1 MPTIARLAV
10 LEKDLPAGQEYCLV
24 IRTGFVNLLKV
35 VLVLMAQK
43 VVLQIQLQKMIPS
56 FAMPDL
62 FLWDLFELLSRH
74 RTESSLVVRGQSVA
88 VRLQEDLS
96 AVLYDALILIDV
108 PSSMVPNN
116 VEIRQ
121 RARHYRSGE
130 YCSRS
135 LLPNELFPLEISRF
149 ATSQALRWGNCG
161 FRMMPN
167 GRKLPCLTQ
176 DVCQWHIGLKQFF
189 DGCE

>member
-1 MPTIARLAV
+1 MPKIARLAV
-10 LEKDLPAGQEYCLV
+10 LEKYLPAGQEYCLV
-24 IRTGFVNLLKV
+24 LRTGFVNLLKV

-108 PSSMVPNN
+108 PSSMAPHNMWKSDNSSDTIEVGNTVPDRFCQMNYFLW
-116 VEIRQ
+116 ECH
-121 RARHYRSGE
+121 AS
-130 YCSRS
+130 
-135 LLPNELFPLEISRF
+135 PEL
-149 ATSQALRWGNCG
+149 
-161 FRMMPN
+161 
-167 GRKLPCLTQ
+167 KL
-176 DVCQWHIGLKQFF
+176 
-189 DGCE
+189 

>member
-1 MPTIARLAV
+1 
-10 LEKDLPAGQEYCLV
+10 
-24 IRTGFVNLLKV
+24 
-35 VLVLMAQK
+35 

-121 RARHYRSGE
+121 RPRHYRSGGF
-130 YCSRS
+130 CSRS
-135 LLPNELFPLEISRF
+135 LLPNELFPLGISRF
-149 ATSQALRWGNCG
+149 AKTQALRWVNCG
-161 FRMMPN
+161 CKITPN
-167 GRKLPCLTQ
+167 EPKLPCLTQ
-176 DVCQWHIGLKQFF
+176 DVCLWHVGLKQFPLA
-189 DGCE
+189 C